1 MVALPNTKIDSSM
14 IEEFSSPI
22 FEEQNHKKYMFVDED
37 GKVIYK
43 DVTALIDDI
52 NEDGGILGTNN
63 KVVIRDWEPNYEYK
77 EKETIT
83 YNNAIWK
90 CIVKKSKKEEFDFND
105 WKMLAGYS
113 KSSEFF
119 YDAENEITEI
129 VLEEE
134 VASKG
139 SFLININNL
148 LLQSNNYFLNSDNK
162 TITFVNPVPKD
173 TQIEVTVFGN
183 MIIPTNVDNVV
194 TKTFTTIVDGETEF
208 FVDEPMYKKGLVTV
222 NIENKVLLQSE
233 WELNEGTDGI
243 ILKNGVPAGTRV
255 QIQYFNN
262 LDLSIGATF
271 TPHVSKSGRIV
282 TISWTNDQ
290 DLPNPETVTIEDGIT
305 FTPIASKIGK
315 KSTISWSNDGGKE
328 NPQTLN
334 IFDGATFTPHVSKT
348 DYTTTLSWTNDG
360 DLPNPQNVQILDGVN
375 FIPSSSRNNNYITIS
390 WSNDQGKQN
399 PNDAILYD
407 GTTFTPQVEK
417 IGKTT
422 TLSWTNDGGK
432 ENPDD
437 VNIVDGT
444 TFIPNFTKE
453 GNQAII
459 SWTNDGGM
467 SNPQNVTLYDGTTFT
482 PSWNKIGYTANI
494 SWTNDGGKKN
504 PPVMQLF
511 DGVTFTPHTT
521 RTGNRTTLSWTNNQ
535 GKQNPESTYI
545 FDGAIFTPH
554 IVDYEYNNKRLYWT
568 NDRDLPNPS
577 DSILIGG
584 TTFTPVITTIDD
596 STDRISWI
604 NDGGKENP
612 QSIDISD
619 GTTFTPIVTKNNYT
633 ATIAWSNDDGKENP
647 ESVEIKDGIIYLPNT
662 IKNGIKTTLYW
673 TNDQGASNPP
683 STIIS
688 DGVTFTPSVTKLGKT
703 TTLSWS
709 NNDNLE
715 NPSTVEIKDGVNY
728 IPDLSKSGY
737 TTTLSWSN
745 DSGLPNPADTYIY
758 DGVTFTP
765 QSSKSGLI
773 TTISWSNDQGK
784 QNPNSFDISDG
795 TTFTPRVEKTDYTTT
810 ISWSNDG
817 GKINPSTVQIT
828 DGINWTPHVYKDSE
842 AYKTTLSWT
851 NDQGVSNP
859 DPVDI
864 YEGRIYDVL
873 LNGTSI
879 VNERVASFTLG
890 TMSQEDKNDYVLLSA
905 YNDKINELEDA
916 DQTLQNNIDSEENRA
931 SNVEG
936 NLSNL
941 STSDKTNLVSA
952 INEVHNNTNDVS
964 DDLSTHIADTNNPHS
979 VTKAQVG
986 LGNVDNTS
994 DLDKPISTA
1003 TQTALDG
1010 KVDKVTTPSRV
1021 YGTDASG
1028 NQITYD
1034 YDSFGKVDDVKVDGT
1049 SVVTNKIAN
1058 LGSMASESTANY
1070 YKKTDLAN
1078 IATSGSWNDLSNTPT
1093 TLSGYG
1099 ITDAYTKTEV
1109 DGLIS
1114 STFHYKGSVNTYADL
1129 PSSEQQ
1135 VGDVWNVAT
1144 ADTTHGIKAGDN
1156 VCWDGN
1162 NWDVLSGVV
1171 DLSVYD
1177 NHIANKNNPH
1187 QVTKEQVGLGNVDN
1201 TSDLDKPI
1209 STATQE
1215 ALQNEINRAIDRET
1229 ALNTNIQDEITRST
1243 NKDQELENNKADK
1256 STVYTK
1262 TEIDNMLT
1270 GAMHFKGSLATLAD
1284 LENIQNPSVGDMYNV
1299 EENGANYAWDG
1310 TTWIKMSETVDLSD
1324 YALTSYVDSKDLEE
1338 KTARENA
1345 DALKV
1350 DKVTTPSRVYGTD
1363 ELGQPITYGVS
1374 LFGKIDDVTVG
1385 GVSVV
1390 TNRVAVLGTMASETA
1405 ADYSTKA
1412 IADTLYA
1419 DKTTT
1424 DSHIADTNNPHQVTK
1439 AQVGLSNVD
1448 NTSDLDKPIS
1458 TATQE
1463 ALDGKLDKVT
1473 TSKKVYG
1480 TDDSGNQTT
1489 YDYDSFGKV
1498 DDVKV
1503 GGASVVT
1510 DKIANLGTMA
1520 SETAADYSTKAI
1532 ADTLY
1537 ADKTTTDNHITNTNN
1552 PHSVTKEQVGLGNVD
1567 NTSDLDKPISAA
1579 TQAALDGKVD
1589 DVKVNGTSVVTDKV
1603 ANLGS
1608 MASEAADDYST
1619 KEVADTLYVGKVSA
1633 TSKVYGTDESG
1644 NQTTYDYNSF
1654 GKVDDVKI
1662 GATSLV
1668 INKVVTLGSMAD
1680 EDEDDW
1686 GVEFK
1691 DWSL

>member
-194 TKTFTTIVDGETEF
+194 TKTFTTIADGETEF

-243 ILKNGVPAGTRV
+243 ILKNGVPSGTRV

-290 DLPNPETVTIEDGIT
+290 DLPNPENVTIEDGIT
-305 FTPIASKIGK
+305 FTPMASKFGK
-315 KSTISWSNDGGKE
+315 KSTISWTNDGGKE

-390 WSNDQGKQN
+390 WSNDQGKHN

-444 TFIPNFTKE
+444 TFIPSSTKE
-453 GNQAII
+453 GNQTII
-459 SWTNDGGM
+459 SWSNDGGLP
-467 SNPQNVTLYDGTTFT
+467 NPQNVTLYDGTTFT

-494 SWTNDGGKKN
+494 SWTNDGGKEN

-568 NDRDLPNPS
+568 NDRDLPKPS

-584 TTFTPVITTIDD
+584 TTFTPVITTIND

-633 ATIAWSNDDGKENP
+633 ATIA
-647 ESVEIKDGIIYLPNT
+647 
-662 IKNGIKTTLYW
+662 
-673 TNDQGASNPP
+673 
-683 STIIS
+683 
-688 DGVTFTPSVTKLGKT
+688 
-703 TTLSWS
+703 
-709 NNDNLE
+709 
-715 NPSTVEIKDGVNY
+715 
-728 IPDLSKSGY
+728 
-737 TTTLSWSN
+737 
-745 DSGLPNPADTYIY
+745 
-758 DGVTFTP
+758 
-765 QSSKSGLI
+765 
-773 TTISWSNDQGK
+773 
-784 QNPNSFDISDG
+784 
-795 TTFTPRVEKTDYTTT
+795 
-810 ISWSNDG
+810 WSNDG

-905 YNDKINELEDA
+905 YNDKINELENA

-941 STSDKTNLVSA
+941 VTNDKTNLVSA

-964 DDLSTHIADTNNPHS
+964 DDLSTHIADTNNPHQ
-979 VTKAQVG
+979 VTKVQVG

-1028 NQITYD
+1028 NQ
-1034 YDSFGKVDDVKVDGT
+1034 T
-1049 SVVTNKIAN
+1049 S
-1058 LGSMASESTANY
+1058 
-1070 YKKTDLAN
+1070 
-1078 IATSGSWNDLSNTPT
+1078 
-1093 TLSGYG
+1093 
-1099 ITDAYTKTEV
+1099 
-1109 DGLIS
+1109 
-1114 STFHYKGSVNTYADL
+1114 
-1129 PSSEQQ
+1129 
-1135 VGDVWNVAT
+1135 
-1144 ADTTHGIKAGDN
+1144 
-1156 VCWDGN
+1156 
-1162 NWDVLSGVV
+1162 
-1171 DLSVYD
+1171 
-1177 NHIANKNNPH
+1177 
-1187 QVTKEQVGLGNVDN
+1187 
-1201 TSDLDKPI
+1201 
-1209 STATQE
+1209 
-1215 ALQNEINRAIDRET
+1215 
-1229 ALNTNIQDEITRST
+1229 
-1243 NKDQELENNKADK
+1243 
-1256 STVYTK
+1256 
-1262 TEIDNMLT
+1262 
-1270 GAMHFKGSLATLAD
+1270 
-1284 LENIQNPSVGDMYNV
+1284 
-1299 EENGANYAWDG
+1299 
-1310 TTWIKMSETVDLSD
+1310 
-1324 YALTSYVDSKDLEE
+1324 
-1338 KTARENA
+1338 
-1345 DALKV
+1345 
-1350 DKVTTPSRVYGTD
+1350 
-1363 ELGQPITYGVS
+1363 
-1374 LFGKIDDVTVG
+1374 
-1385 GVSVV
+1385 
-1390 TNRVAVLGTMASETA
+1390 
-1405 ADYSTKA
+1405 
-1412 IADTLYA
+1412 
-1419 DKTTT
+1419 
-1424 DSHIADTNNPHQVTK
+1424 
-1439 AQVGLSNVD
+1439 
-1448 NTSDLDKPIS
+1448 
-1458 TATQE
+1458 
-1463 ALDGKLDKVT
+1463 
-1473 TSKKVYG
+1473 
-1480 TDDSGNQTT
+1480 

-1503 GGASVVT
+1503 GTTSVVSN
-1510 DKIANLGTMA
+1510 KIATLGTMA
-1520 SETAADYSTKAI
+1520 GEATTSYYTKSE
-1532 ADTLY
+1532 
-1537 ADKTTTDNHITNTNN
+1537 
-1552 PHSVTKEQVGLGNVD
+1552 
-1567 NTSDLDKPISAA
+1567 
-1579 TQAALDGKVD
+1579 LDGKLSGAMHFKGTKATFSDLPSSGQEVGD
-1589 DVKVNGTSVVTDKV
+1589 MYNVTETGANYAWDGSAWDKLSENIDLSGLQPNLTSANAGTGISIIGSGSNVIISNTQTSAEWGNITGTLSNQTDLQNVLNGKQETLVSGTNIKTINNTS
-1603 ANLGS
+1603 L
-1608 MASEAADDYST
+1608 
-1619 KEVADTLYVGKVSA
+1619 L
-1633 TSKVYGTDESG
+1633 ESG
-1644 NQTTYDYNSF
+1644 NISITEPSIATTSTAGIVKPDGTSIVVADDGTISTELSVLSTKVVVDSYTATNNQTVFQLSKKCDNKDYLSVNVSNSELTSSSYELAND
-1654 GKVDDVKI
+1654 GMSVTLLNGVAEGALVDIRYFSNIYLGDE
-1662 GATSLV
+1662 GATFTPSVSKTNYTTTLSWSNNRNLPNPSNVNIYDGVIWTPAVTATTGGYNLSWTNNQGKTNPSTVFINSIYAVGTWSSTISYNTGNLV
-1668 INKVVTLGSMAD
+1668 TYEDSNYYYGYIAKQNIPAGTALTNNNYWTLAYTTAKQYIAATIV
-1680 EDEDDW
+1680 DW
-1686 GVEFK
+1686 GE
-1691 DWSL
+1691 